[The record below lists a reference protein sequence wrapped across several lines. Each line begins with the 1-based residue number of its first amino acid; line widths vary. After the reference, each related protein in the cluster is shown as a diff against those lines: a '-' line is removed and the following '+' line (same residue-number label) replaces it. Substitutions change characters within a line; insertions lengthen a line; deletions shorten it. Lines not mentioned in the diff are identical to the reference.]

1 MQDIPTIPSNVS
13 KVELLKYL
21 SLIVSL
27 LQKLHNK
34 DKEEKKL
41 FATKDELE
49 KSIKEIELIPGIKGD
64 KGEKGEKGDMP
75 VAGVDYPL
83 PKDGE
88 RGPVGPMGPSGKDGV
103 DGKDAP
109 PVDINSIVVEATTKA
124 TETLKPLIPTIEQV
138 ELDLPKLGAP
148 IRDALELLQG
158 DDRLDKSAIKGL
170 EELIKELRAEIG
182 KRPIYVGGSS
192 GGGRIT
198 YSYDTLSD
206 FFDGSTKT
214 FSLPSF
220 WRIIAVHLS
229 SVPNILRPTIDFT
242 IDGSLK
248 KITFTDQIDAGT
260 ALSAGQSCVVV
271 YSA

>member
-34 DKEEKKL
+34 DKEEKKN

-64 KGEKGEKGDMP
+64 KGEKGEKGDKP
-75 VAGVDYPL
+75 IAGIDYPL

-88 RGPVGPMGPSGKDGV
+88 PGPVGPMGPSGRDGV

-124 TETLKPLIPTIEQV
+124 TEALKPLIPTIEQV

-170 EELIKELRAEIG
+170 EELIKELRAEIA

-192 GGGRIT
+192 GGGRICK
-198 YSYDTLSD
+198 SYDLSASL
-206 FFDGSTKT
+206 DGSTKT

-220 WRIIAVHLS
+220 WRIISVHLS
-229 SVPNILRPTIDFT
+229 SVPNILRPTVDFT
-242 IDGSLK
+242 VDGSAK
-248 KITFTDQIDAGT
+248 TITFTDALDVGT
-260 ALSAGQSCVVV
+260 SLSSGQTLIVV
-271 YSA
+271 YSE